1 MANKNRNKVLILI
14 SIIIMLL
21 LIGIFNKDSIAAYLG
36 SYDSGLSNIKSKG
49 STAVGDT
56 VTATYSN
63 LVNRRDLYCVMFHK
77 SLRGNVNYRVSR
89 YISITGN
96 TATND
101 RGQSFTS
108 TQNGKL
114 AYILSRGEGYGSQNN
129 YTRTQLALYKSIN
142 NWYDI
147 VGSKLGI
154 SNKWDR
160 NNYAVGGESLIS
172 EATNYANNLGNA
184 DTSKDTA
191 TDKTDKSK
199 ITVTSYTDNDTE
211 YLRVGPFNWSF
222 SGKLTAIKVYG
233 DSNKQISSVKYSR
246 FEGSNEKF
254 YDNISDIKSGKNFYI
269 SIKANSGFTK
279 IGKISA
285 TTQSTSSGNV
295 YSAQIW
301 FLDTVYMQNLILVNT
316 GTDTPKPS
324 TIETPFDYN
333 ITLVKDIEII
343 KIDSIKENKKLDN
356 VGFVL
361 QNKETG
367 KYLKRLGSEYSF
379 VNKRESATEFVT
391 RNGKVTIKG
400 VPIVTYIA
408 YETKNSNKGYEI
420 PEDGTTIS
428 VKDKTKKIKNDYKLG
443 KIIIEKSDRKYT
455 GTKLKDVEF
464 TLQAT
469 SGKYK
474 GKYVGVNSDGN
485 AYYSKNKI
493 HIKTNDNGIIIIN
506 DVWEGSYV
514 LNEENNPTYG
524 YVIDEQNIDVKVV
537 VKPYETTSIKETNDY
552 KLGKVKIEKVDQKY
566 TDKKL
571 KDVEFTLKAVT
582 GRYQGQYVGV
592 DKDGKAYYSN
602 SVVYITTNSNGI
614 IEIDDIWEGSYT
626 LTETKNPNYGYV
638 IDEKNLN
645 IEVQVK
651 SYETSELQ
659 VTNEYKL
666 GKISLEKVDLKHHE
680 IKLKNVEFT
689 LKAETG
695 LYAGKYVSIDKDGN
709 ALYNDSEVHIKTD
722 DKGRLEIDK
731 VWEGKYRLT
740 EVNNPNYGYIID
752 EQSQNIEV
760 EVIPYET
767 TERQVE
773 NEQVYIRLSGF
784 IWQDLN
790 SGKSKMRNDYYKTD
804 KVYGEDIE
812 YLDDADTAFDGIPV
826 KLKRISD
833 NQIVKEGYS
842 DRKEFSNKEQI
853 TTSEER
859 GLYTEIEGGEYVFEY
874 VRVDELSDY
883 YVEFEY
889 DGLIYQSVIEH
900 IDHNNGSKAT
910 DRVEREILDR
920 NFTSIDSTG
929 RNEVNVNNGKYII
942 TYNDTV
948 DHATSIKDSSS
959 CILHAKTNDAECYIN
974 NYFVPGQ
981 SEIRYINLG
990 LYRKP
995 QADLAL
1001 AQDLETVNVGVNG
1014 YWHVYRYGKRKI
1026 TEETSDS
1033 WNVGVKFKSEYSE
1046 TYRRAIYKSD
1056 YEYET
1061 EDKNKEL
1068 QVYLTYRIALNNE
1081 SSYISRVNSIVDYYD
1096 NSYELVAA
1104 GTGLDKNNNIT
1115 GIVNCRDIQNYN
1127 NDYQKCIIDVNST
1140 IQPKEANYIFIQFK
1154 LDRSDVIQIINN
1166 KETLYNRSEINSY
1179 TVYKDNNGNTLA
1191 AVDIDSVPGNTVIE
1205 NDNTYED
1212 DADSAPPVLLEL
1224 NNPRAIQGTVFV
1236 DSTSG
1241 ELQIGKIRQGDGIFN
1256 DGEATIE
1263 GVKVTLSE
1271 RNGSISN
1278 METTTDVNGN
1288 FRFEGY
1294 IPGQYIITYTW
1305 GDKTYT
1311 VQNYK
1316 GTIYDASRKQ
1326 NDMYWYRGSEHDND
1340 TISVND
1346 RKTDAI
1352 DDYNRRLAIDNEV
1365 ASIDD
1370 STIFNEIEKAY
1381 NGEDSKITMTT
1392 MDSMTPVMEFSVE
1405 YETVET
1411 DGTID
1416 KVEFIVK
1423 NVDFGIVERARQQL
1437 DMTKRV
1443 KSFKI
1448 TLANGQVLADATID
1462 ENGKL
1467 QGSHDYLTYMGPSV
1481 SNGLK
1486 FKGYV
1491 RAEID
1496 NEIIEGATLDVEYE
1510 IKAINNSELDFM
1522 SKKYYEY
1529 GIQEGDVVT
1538 LTPAAVVDY
1547 LDKNLGFEPDKNSDW
1562 KVITM
1567 DELKGLNASKIGDA
1581 DFLNSRVLLY
1591 TDKTAVPLKPTNV
1604 VAVELKTS
1612 KILTTSKDLLF
1623 NNDAETV
1630 KVKKPNEVLDNGTN
1644 GDLNDDASDD
1654 NASVDVYRN
1663 TQHIGGIVR
1672 YFPIDSAEQIEIT
1685 PSTGDD
1691 RNYIVPVVVG
1701 ITALIVLGVG
1711 VVLVKRKIVD

>member
-1 MANKNRNKVLILI
+1 MTKKNRNIALILI
-14 SIIIMLL
+14 SIIMIVL
-21 LIGIFNKDSIAAYLG
+21 LIGIFNKISIAAYLG
-36 SYDSGLSNIKSKG
+36 SYDSGLSNIKNKG
-49 STAVGDT
+49 AAAVGDT
-56 VTATYSN
+56 VTARYSN
-63 LVNRRDLYCVMFHK
+63 LLSRNDLYCVMYHK
-77 SLRGNVNYRVSR
+77 HLSGDVNYRVSR

-101 RGQSFTS
+101 RGQSYTS

-114 AYILSRGEGYGSQNN
+114 AYILSRGEGYGAQDN
-129 YTRTQLALYKSIN
+129 YTRTQLALYRSIN
-142 NWYDI
+142 GWYDV

-154 SNKWDR
+154 SNKWDSNR
-160 NNYAVGGESLIS
+160 YAIGADSLIT
-172 EATNYANNLGNA
+172 EATEYAENLGSG
-184 DTSKDTA
+184 DSQSDSA

-199 ITVTSYTDNDTE
+199 INVTAYTDNNTE
-211 YLRVGPFNWSF
+211 YLRIGPFNWVF
-222 SGKLTAIKVYG
+222 SGKLTSVKVYG
-233 DSNKQISSVKYSR
+233 DNNKQISNVKYSK
-246 FEGSNEKF
+246 FEGNNERF
-254 YDNISDIKSGKNFYI
+254 YNSISDIKSGKNFYI

-279 IGKISA
+279 IGKITA
-285 TTQSTSSGNV
+285 TTQSTNSDSL

-301 FLDTVYMQNLILVNT
+301 FLDATRMQNLILVST
-316 GTDTPKPS
+316 GTNTSKPNP
-324 TIETPFDYN
+324 IETPFNYN

-343 KIDSIKENKKLDN
+343 KTDSIKKDKTLDN

-379 VNKRESATEFVT
+379 VNSRESATEFIT
-391 RNGKVTIKG
+391 RNGKITIKG
-400 VPIVTYIA
+400 VPVATYIA
-408 YETKNSNKGYEI
+408 YETTNRNKGYEI
-420 PEDGTTIS
+420 PKDGTTIAIN
-428 VKDKTKKIKNDYKLG
+428 DKTKKITNDYKLG

-464 TLQAT
+464 TLLAT

-474 GKYVGVNSDGN
+474 GKYVGVDSDGN
-485 AYYSKNKI
+485 AYYSSNKVR
-493 HIKTNDNGIIIIN
+493 IKTNENGIIIIN
-506 DVWEGSYV
+506 DIWEGNYV

-524 YVIDEQNIDVKVV
+524 YVIDKENLNVDVV
-537 VKPYETTSIKETNDY
+537 VKPYETTTVKQTNDY
-552 KLGKVKIEKVDQKY
+552 KLGKVNIEKVDQRY
-566 TDKKL
+566 TDVKL
-571 KDVEFTLKAVT
+571 KDVEFTLKALS
-582 GRYQGQYVGV
+582 GRYEGQYVGV
-592 DKDGKAYYSN
+592 DENGKAYYSN
-602 SVVYITTNSNGI
+602 SVVYIKTNNNGI
-614 IEIDDIWEGSYT
+614 IEINDIWEGKYT

-645 IEVQVK
+645 IEVQIK
-651 SYETSELQ
+651 SYETSQLQ

-666 GKISLEKVDLKHHE
+666 GKVSLEKVDLKHHD

-695 LYAGKYVSIDKDGN
+695 LYAGKYVSIDRDGN
-709 ALYNDSEVHIKTD
+709 ALYGDNEVHIKTD

-767 TERQVE
+767 TQRQVE
-773 NEQVYIRLSGF
+773 NEQVYIKLSGF
-784 IWQDLN
+784 IWQDIN
-790 SGKSKMRNDYYKTD
+790 SGKSKMRNDYYNTN

-812 YLDDADTAFDGIPV
+812 YVDEDDTAFDGIPV

-833 NQIVKEGYS
+833 NQVVKEGYS
-842 DRKEFSNKEQI
+842 DRKEFSDKDQI
-853 TTSEER
+853 TISEER
-859 GLYTEIEGGEYVFEY
+859 GLYAEIEGGEYVFEY
-874 VRVDELSDY
+874 VRIDELSNY

-900 IDHNNGSKAT
+900 LDHNNGSKAA
-910 DRVEREILDR
+910 DRVEREILDK
-920 NFTSIDSTG
+920 NFTSIDATG
-929 RNEVNVNNGKYII
+929 RNIVNVNNGKYMI

-1014 YWHVYRYGKRKI
+1014 YWHVYRYGRRKI

-1033 WNVGVKFKSEYSE
+1033 WNVGVKFKSHYSE
-1046 TYRRAIYKSD
+1046 TYTRAIYKAD

-1061 EDKNKEL
+1061 QDKNKEL
-1068 QVYLTYRIALNNE
+1068 QVYLTYKIALNNE
-1081 SSYISRVNSIVDYYD
+1081 SSYVSRVNSIVDYYD
-1096 NSYELVAA
+1096 NSYKLVAA
-1104 GTGLDKNNNIT
+1104 GTGLDENNNIT
-1115 GIVNCRDIQNYN
+1115 GNVNCRDIQSYN
-1127 NDYQKCIIDVNST
+1127 GEYQKCIIDVNSI
-1140 IQPKEANYIFIQFK
+1140 IQPKEANYIFVQFK
-1154 LDRSDVIQIINN
+1154 LDRTDVMQIINN

-1179 TVYKDNNGNTLA
+1179 TVFKDNNGNTVA

-1212 DADSAPPVLLEL
+1212 DSDSAPPVLLEL
-1224 NNPRAIQGTVFV
+1224 NDPRAMQGTVFV

-1241 ELQIGKIRQGDGIFN
+1241 DLQIGKIRQGDGKFN
-1256 DGEATIE
+1256 DGETTIE

-1271 RNGSISN
+1271 RNGAISN
-1278 METTTDVNGN
+1278 METVTDVNGN

-1294 IPGQYIITYTW
+1294 IPGQYVVTYTW
-1305 GDKTYT
+1305 GNKTYT

-1316 GTIYDASRKQ
+1316 GTVYDVNRKQ
-1326 NDMYWYRGSEHDND
+1326 NDMYWYRGLEYKND
-1340 TISVND
+1340 IISVND
-1346 RKTDAI
+1346 RKSDAI
-1352 DDYNRRLAIDNEV
+1352 DDYNRRLAIDNE
-1365 ASIDD
+1365 ASSITD
-1370 STIFNEIEKAY
+1370 SSIFSEIEKAY
-1381 NGEDSKITMTT
+1381 NGQNSKITMTT
-1392 MDSMTPVMEFSVE
+1392 MDSMTPVMEFGVE
-1405 YETVET
+1405 YDTIET

-1448 TLANGQVLADATID
+1448 TLANGQILADATID

-1467 QGSHDYLTYMGPSV
+1467 QGSHDYVTYMGPSV
-1481 SNGLK
+1481 SNGFN

-1496 NEIIEGATLDVEYE
+1496 NEILEGAILEVGYE

-1529 GIQEGDVVT
+1529 GIQEGEVVT

-1547 LDKNLGFEPDKNSDW
+1547 LDKNLGFEPDKNPDW
-1562 KVITM
+1562 KVISL
-1567 DELKGLNASKIGDA
+1567 DELKDLNALKVGDV
-1581 DFLNSRVLLY
+1581 DFLNSRLLLF
-1591 TDKTAVPLKPTNV
+1591 TDKTAVPLKPTYV
-1604 VAVELKTS
+1604 VDVQLKTS

-1630 KVKKPNEVLDNGTN
+1630 RVQKPNDGLNNGAN
-1644 GDLNDDASDD
+1644 GNLNNNSS
-1654 NASVDVYRN
+1654 NGLQNVYKN
-1663 TQHIGGIVR
+1663 TQHIGSIVR
-1672 YFPIDSAEQIEIT
+1672 YFPADSAEMIEIT
-1685 PSTGDD
+1685 PSTGGD
-1691 RNYIVPVVVG
+1691 RNFVIPVVIGVS
-1701 ITALIVLGVG
+1701 ALIVLGVG
-1711 VVLVKRKIVD
+1711 VVFVKRKFVD